1 MNLVEKST
9 EKRAIAVHVLA
20 LLPGD
25 ARALQLAQKAATDD
39 KPEVR
44 VAAAIALGQLHGKG
58 SVAILQKL
66 LSDAEPS
73 VVLAAASALMPSK
86 DPAAYAVYYEFL
98 TGERKTNKGLVKEQ
112 MKILRDPKKMAEVG
126 VEQGVGFIPFAGMG
140 LSAFQA
146 LHTDDVSPIRAAAA
160 KMLANDP
167 DPDSGKAL
175 VEESADKSWLVRTA
189 TLEAI
194 AKRGDPKLLDGIAPA
209 MKDDNTSVRCTA
221 AAAVIRLSTLASKKD
236 NQIKSAEPKSGS
248 LN

>member
-1 MNLVEKST
+1 MNPLKSRAFALAGVFFLFSGSRGTGAESKRDEGWSILQMNLVEKST

-44 VAAAIALGQLHGKG
+44 VAAATALGQLHGKG

-98 TGERKTNKGLVKEQ
+98 TGERKTNKGLVK
-112 MKILRDPKKMAEVG
+112 
-126 VEQGVGFIPFAGMG
+126 
-140 LSAFQA
+140 
-146 LHTDDVSPIRAAAA
+146 
-160 KMLANDP
+160 
-167 DPDSGKAL
+167 
-175 VEESADKSWLVRTA
+175 
-189 TLEAI
+189 
-194 AKRGDPKLLDGIAPA
+194 
-209 MKDDNTSVRCTA
+209 
-221 AAAVIRLSTLASKKD
+221 
-236 NQIKSAEPKSGS
+236 
-248 LN
+248 